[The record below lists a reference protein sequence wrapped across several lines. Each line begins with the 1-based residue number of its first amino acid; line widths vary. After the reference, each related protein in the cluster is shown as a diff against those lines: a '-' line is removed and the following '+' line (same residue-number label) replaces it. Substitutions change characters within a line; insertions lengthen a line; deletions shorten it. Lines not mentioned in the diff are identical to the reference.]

1 MKQPYKI
8 LLLLILITTGVVS
21 AQEVV
26 VYKKDFEVNKE
37 GNVTVNLFTDDVLI
51 ENSIDDKVHVNYSV
65 SFTKYSKRQIQNYVE
80 TIKVTTEKEDGNLII
95 TSRGENLKY
104 RFFEFV
110 TMTNRALNLRS
121 KDTINRRKTKDSIVN
136 EIHAGYKPY
145 LRSIKTKPNKA
156 KYKYEKSK
164 GAKPKFLIKVPEGV
178 ILKVNG
184 SGSQINFSKI
194 ENQTELKIK
203 RGGVILDRISNS
215 KSRFHIKDGY
225 FYAEEIEG
233 AQFYFNDV
241 YKALIGSI
249 KNATIENDFSKV
261 EIAELKENVKI
272 NDYNGVFWFYNLNN
286 NASFNLDSDYSK
298 LNIYGKNENNNLINA
313 FKSKVKDDSNP
324 AANFTLED
332 PNINLKVANGLIYY
346 HN

>member
-8 LLLLILITTGVVS
+8 LLLLILIRTVVVS

-37 GNVTVNLFTDDVLI
+37 GKVTLNLFTDEVLI
-51 ENSIDDKVHVNYSV
+51 EKSIDNKVHVDYSV
-65 SFTKYSKRQIQNYVE
+65 SFTKYSKRQMQNYVE
-80 TIKVTTEKEDGNLII
+80 AIKVTTEKEGGNLAI
-95 TSRGENLKY
+95 TSRGKNLKY
-104 RFFEFV
+104 RFFKII
-110 TMTNRALNLRS
+110 TSDKMALYLKS
-121 KDTINRRKTKDSIVN
+121 KDTVNIRKTKDSIVK
-136 EIHAGYKPY
+136 EMYAGYKPY
-145 LRSIKTKPNKA
+145 LKSIKVKPNKA
-156 KYKYEKSK
+156 KYSYEKSK
-164 GAKPKFLIKVPEGV
+164 GVRPKFVIKVPEGV

-184 SGSQINFSKI
+184 SSSQIKFNKI

-203 RGGVILDRISNS
+203 RGGVILDKITNS

-225 FYAEEIEG
+225 FYAAEIEE